1 MNILYFLYKLQDKQ
15 YIPHGPFSF
24 LLQLVN
30 SLLLLIVLGYDL
42 LWNTSDVETFIKN
55 SKDTH
60 ITTTKIRK

>member
-42 LWNTSDVETFIKN
+42 L
-55 SKDTH
+55 
-60 ITTTKIRK
+60 